1 MREVIIACDFK
12 NRTELDS
19 LLEKL
24 KDERP
29 YLKIGME
36 MYYRYGYEL
45 VKELKE
51 KGYKIFL
58 DLKLHDIPNTVA
70 SAARVVAELKTDVI
84 NVHASGGI
92 EMMRRAAEEVRK
104 ISPDTKIIAVTQLT
118 STSAE
123 MLRDELLIETP
134 MTETVRHYAENAKKA
149 GLDGIVCS
157 ALEAPEAVKL
167 GLMSV
172 TPGIRF
178 AGGSVD
184 DQKRVVTPAKAKEL
198 GSSYIV
204 MGRAITGAEDVL
216 EAYKRAVKEFC
227 D

>member
-12 NRTELDS
+12 DREGLDN
-19 LLEKL
+19 LLTKL

-51 KGYKIFL
+51 KGYKVFL

-70 SAARVVAELKTDVI
+70 SAARVVAELKTDII
-84 NVHASGGI
+84 NVHASGGV

-104 ISPDTKIIAVTQLT
+104 ISPETKIIAVTQLT
-118 STSAE
+118 STSPE
-123 MLRDELLIETP
+123 MLRDELLIEKP
-134 MTETVRHYAENAKKA
+134 MVDTVRHYAENAKKA

-198 GSSYIV
+198 GASYIV
-204 MGRAITGAEDVL
+204 MGRAITGADDVL
-216 EAYKRAVKEFC
+216 AAYRQAVKEFC
-227 D
+227 E

>member
-12 NRTELDS
+12 NRTELDN

-104 ISPDTKIIAVTQLT
+104 VSPETKIIAVTQLT
-118 STSAE
+118 STSSE

-184 DQKRVVTPAKAKEL
+184 DQKRVVTPEKAKEL

-216 EAYKRAVKEFC
+216 AAYKRAVKEFC
-227 D
+227 E

>member
-12 NRTELDS
+12 DREGLDN
-19 LLEKL
+19 LLAKL

-51 KGYKIFL
+51 KGYKVFL

-70 SAARVVAELKTDVI
+70 SAARVVAELKTDII
-84 NVHASGGI
+84 NVHASGGV

-104 ISPDTKIIAVTQLT
+104 ISPETKIIAVTQLT
-118 STSAE
+118 STSPE
-123 MLRDELLIETP
+123 MLRDELLIEKP
-134 MTETVRHYAENAKKA
+134 MVETVRHYAENAKKA

-204 MGRAITGAEDVL
+204 MGRAITGADDVL
-216 EAYKRAVKEFC
+216 AAYRQAVKEFC
-227 D
+227 E